1 MHLSRV
7 DLSNFRS
14 FSKEIVSFERGLT
27 VFVGENNS
35 GKSNIIDAIRLLSTP
50 LNGRREL
57 YCEQMDIRFG
67 TTPRAFELCATF
79 EGLSPPQQGR
89 LFSATT
95 DSTLQEACFGLTYD
109 AKGRQSH
116 IRPTLWAGRFKA
128 LPEPGSHDT

>member
-27 VFVGENNS
+27 VFVGENNG

-89 LFSATT
+89 LLSATT
-95 DSTLQEACFGLTYD
+95 DDTLQEACV
-109 AKGRQSH
+109 
-116 IRPTLWAGRFKA
+116 RPLPSRNGCRA
-128 LPEPGSHDT
+128 LISPR